1 MYSVKANGESP
12 GMVLNDF
19 SSPLTPETIQKI
31 PEINGTLCGTEQR
44 IPENTA
50 FSGILPLLVLLFG
63 NDVPRSGMMYFRSAQ
78 K

>member
-1 MYSVKANGESP
+1 MSQKEASAESP
-12 GMVLNDF
+12 EMVLNDF

-31 PEINGTLCGTEQR
+31 PGINGTLCGTEQR

-50 FSGILPLLVLLFG
+50 FSGILPLSVILFG
-63 NDVPRSGMMYFRSAQ
+63 NDVPRRGMMFSRSAQ

>member
-1 MYSVKANGESP
+1 MSQKEASAESP

-50 FSGILPLLVLLFG
+50 FSGILP
-63 NDVPRSGMMYFRSAQ
+63 
-78 K
+78 